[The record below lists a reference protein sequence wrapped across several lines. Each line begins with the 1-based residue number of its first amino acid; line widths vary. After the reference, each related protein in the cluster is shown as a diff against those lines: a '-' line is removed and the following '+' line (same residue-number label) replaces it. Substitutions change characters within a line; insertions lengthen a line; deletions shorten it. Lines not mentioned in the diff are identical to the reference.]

1 MYSDEELDAAAAAG
15 AISAESVAAFRRFVG
30 GYRTAPDEEQFR
42 LLTGFNDIFI
52 AIAVIVFLIA
62 VAWLAARVSMLA
74 GGAAVAGLS
83 WGLAE
88 YFTRQRRL
96 ALPSIVLALGFILG
110 AAFLLTAAVSAAFK
124 GLGVQGPG
132 GAGGP
137 ATVAIIAALLAGVI
151 YVHWWRF
158 HVPITV
164 ALCATSTIGAL
175 LWLLI
180 GFFPSLKSAIQP
192 LVLLGGLVLFAA
204 AMSWDMRDPLRTTR
218 RTDIAFWLHLAA
230 APLIVHGV
238 FALFGVLT
246 PGGARG
252 AGDWDVFVDDL
263 RGADYRPPGA
273 AHRGAG
279 LRALCDEQ
287 HRPQRRIA
295 DHQLCPL
302 WFCHR
307 RGAADAL
314 GFLAPGAG
322 ISGKPLASAGAGKFA
337 AGGEG
342 AEGAA
347 KVTVNP

>member
-110 AAFLLTAAVSAAFK
+110 AAFLLTAAVDAAIT
-124 GLGVQGPG
+124 GLGGHGIG
-132 GAGGP
+132 GARGP
-137 ATVAIIAALLAGVI
+137 DAVAVISALLAGVI
-151 YVHWWRF
+151 YAHWRRF

-180 GFFPSLKSAIQP
+180 GFFPSLKSAMQP
-192 LVLLGGLVLFAA
+192 LLLLGGLVLFAA

-246 PGGARG
+246 PGGAQPGRAALVIG
-252 AGDWDVFVDDL
+252 MYLLMTCVALIIDRRALLTAALAYVLYAMSSIIRNAGSPTFSFALSGFVI
-263 RGADYRPPGA
+263 
-273 AHRGAG
+273 GAG
-279 LRALCDEQ
+279 LLTLSAFWHPARAFLVS
-287 HRPQRRIA
+287 
-295 DHQLCPL
+295 PL
-302 WFCHR
+302 PAR
-307 RGAADAL
+307 LRANL
-314 GFLAPGAG
+314 PPVERVR
-322 ISGKPLASAGAGKFA
+322 K
-337 AGGEG
+337 E
-342 AEGAA
+342 
-347 KVTVNP
+347 